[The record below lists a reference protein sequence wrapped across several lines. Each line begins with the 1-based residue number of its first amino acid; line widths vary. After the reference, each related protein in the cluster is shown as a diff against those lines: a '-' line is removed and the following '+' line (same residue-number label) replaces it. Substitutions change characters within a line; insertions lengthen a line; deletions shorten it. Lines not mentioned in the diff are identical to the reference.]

1 MRKDPLLDNSTL
13 EKPIDKGQVL
23 VNDSVNLCY
32 KLVAD
37 LFKSF
42 TDLGFELILGYLN
55 GGFVRG
61 FCLVPGALPMG
72 VLRRSG
78 KVFLPL
84 RG

>member
-42 TDLGFELILGYLN
+42 TDLGFEVI
-55 GGFVRG
+55 
-61 FCLVPGALPMG
+61 
-72 VLRRSG
+72 
-78 KVFLPL
+78 
-84 RG
+84 